1 VTDTYNPSHSGGKD
15 QEDLGSKP
23 AYANSPQDPISK
35 KLFTKKKKR
44 KKKKAGRLAQG
55 EDPGLLTKS
64 PKNNPLH
71 EWKHLRPLTAASQL
85 FLYLQIS

>member
-1 VTDTYNPSHSGGKD
+1 MQIVHKTLSQK
-15 QEDLGSKP
+15 
-23 AYANSPQDPISK
+23 NSSQ
-35 KLFTKKKKR
+35 KKKKE
-44 KKKKAGRLAQG
+44 KKKAGRLAQG